1 MNPMSIFTYSKTKF
15 IQLSIICLVIFVGLT
30 ACDDQP
36 VNFFTPT
43 DYSTV
48 PAPFDTSEVFRVID
62 LGNGLRS
69 LVVMPGIG
77 QDTVTMNDRIEI
89 LYTGRFS
96 DGEIF
101 DSSYKD
107 GQNRPLASALTN
119 LIPGFAYGTVGS
131 RLNEKRTIVIPP
143 DYGYSDFTTAR
154 NTGRLLRG
162 EVLIFDIELVS
173 ILK

>member
-1 MNPMSIFTYSKTKF
+1 MNHNQHMSVLKNRFSAF
-15 IQLSIICLVIFVGLT
+15 LIISLLCLVTLIG
-30 ACDDQP
+30 CDEQP
-36 VNFFTPT
+36 VNFFTPS

-48 PAPFDTSEVFRVID
+48 PAPFDTTTAFRVLD

-69 LVVMPGIG
+69 HVIFPGIG

-101 DSSYKD
+101 DSSYRD
-107 GQNRPLASALTN
+107 GLSRPLASALTS
-119 LIPGFAYGTVGS
+119 LIPGFAYGTVGC
-131 RLNEKRTIVIPP
+131 RLNEKRTIVVPP
-143 DYGYSDFTTAR
+143 EYGYSDFTTAR